1 MEAAK
6 AAFRALGPA
15 DRAAFAAF
23 VAAESAPSCCPVAD
37 VTVVL
42 SGETGKKAKFNGH
55 EATVV
60 PGSGAWAHVSISSSG
75 TPNLKLSEAVTVP
88 WRRGRWTAIAPTA
101 TMTSLPP
108 LGADLVVQILQLCVL
123 ASRVEARLVCKYWLE
138 CSRRRDVWS
147 ELRLPLVARAF
158 SYELLYSLTS
168 WAAPGSAGGLHLLDL
183 GFEAGRPARCEAE
196 VDLTSAET
204 RWRGS
209 LDLVTLVYRSAA
221 TLHTLYLRDDYPW
234 LKARDLRALKRLSAL
249 AHLQIRLPS
258 DFQREHLP
266 DVCQP
271 GLVSLHI
278 QDSRRGDSIMD
289 DGQGLGGGH
298 MPSAPFNAC
307 LRLQTLGITVSGY
320 CKSGNFF
327 DAPPAVPTLRLRI
340 GGNAGIP
347 GSEDLPISLHFPSV
361 EHLMFKIAKMWG
373 RITFSPRDNL
383 RTCHLDLGS
392 CSLDE
397 DTLEAMYT
405 TLAACSQ
412 LAYVSLDG
420 TGEAFGLKRL
430 GEHEWEPTL
439 GALTALPNMWH
450 CQVPHGLARPVW
462 AQATRADFLKDL
474 ASEGWTISSTTAG
487 PGSNDNGMNV
497 AVART
502 TTLIKVKH
510 GLCEY
515 SSAQLQGGVSM
526 ISPRFSGDAHPGD

>member
-23 VAAESAPSCCPVAD
+23 VAAESALSCCPVAD

-42 SGETGKKAKFNGH
+42 CGETGKKAKFNGH
-55 EATVV
+55 RATVA
-60 PGSGAWAHVSISSSG
+60 PGSGAWAHVSIDSI
-75 TPNLKLSEAVTVP
+75 TVP
-88 WRRGRWTAIAPTA
+88 WRRGRWTAIAPPA

-123 ASRVEARLVCKYWLE
+123 ASRVKARLVCKYWLE
-138 CSRRRDVWS
+138 CSRRPDVWS

-168 WAAPGSAGGLHLLDL
+168 WASPGSAGGLHLLDL
-183 GFEAGRPARCEAE
+183 GFEAGRPARCETE
-196 VDLTSAET
+196 VDLTSAEK
-204 RWRGS
+204 RSRGS
-209 LDLVTLVYRSAA
+209 LNLFRLVYRSAA

-234 LKARDLRALKRLSAL
+234 LKAGDLQALKNLSAL

-271 GLVSLHI
+271 GLVSLYI
-278 QDSRRGDSIMD
+278 QDSRKRPDNIMYD
-289 DGQGLGGGH
+289 TQ

-307 LRLQTLGITVSGY
+307 LRLQTLGITVGGHWLSEE
-320 CKSGNFF
+320 FF
-327 DAPPAVPTLRLRI
+327 DAPLAVPILRLRI
-340 GGNAGIP
+340 GGCAGSWD
-347 GSEDLPISLHFPSV
+347 GNLPISLHFPSV
-361 EHLMFKIAKMWG
+361 EHLMFKIDKMWG
-373 RITFSPRDNL
+373 SIAFSPRDNL
-383 RTCHLDLGS
+383 RTCHLDLGH

-397 DTLEAMYT
+397 DLMEAMYT

-412 LAYVSLDG
+412 LAYVSLDC
-420 TGEAFGLKRL
+420 TSCDVFALKRR

-439 GALTALPNMWH
+439 GSLTALPNMWY
-450 CQVPHGLARPVW
+450 CRVPHGLEP
-462 AQATRADFLKDL
+462 DFLEQL
-474 ASEGWTISSTTAG
+474 ASEGWTTTTG
-487 PGSNDNGMNV
+487 PNNYNV
-497 AVART
+497 AVPRM
-502 TTLIKVKH
+502 TTLIKAKH

-515 SSAQLQGGVSM
+515 SAPLALQGGEDM
-526 ISPRFSGDAHPGD
+526 LLPRFSGDAHPSD